1 MKYLHVY
8 TGNDDNTEMICE
20 SWLNIWAPLSF
31 LSLPY
36 GNFGRGPGQ
45 FHYVSVTKSTSG
57 KDFKRGEREEG
68 EREEGKARRERRER
82 RGREGRREKRGREK
96 KMKGEGEGG
105 ERKEERGRR
114 ERKRKEKNVKSDVK
128 AMYCSTL
135 SVLCV

>member
-8 TGNDDNTEMICE
+8 TGGDEHTEMICE
-20 SWLNIWAPLSF
+20 SWLNNWAPLSF

-68 EREEGKARRERRER
+68 EREEGKERKER
-82 RGREGRREKRGREK
+82 RG
-96 KMKGEGEGG
+96 KGEEGE
-105 ERKEERGRR
+105 ERKENEGRGGRKR
-114 ERKRKEKNVKSDVK
+114 EKEGEEEERKEREV
-128 AMYCSTL
+128 
-135 SVLCV
+135 